1 MADVGEEFED
11 RDLSE
16 SIFWG
21 VNLQRSTFRDADL
34 GGSTFFHV
42 FMRNVTIDGIVE
54 RLVVNGVDVTD
65 YVAENDR
72 WHPLRTMLEPNTESE
87 CRAAWELLSSE
98 WSQLLERVTHMNSD
112 DLFVSVGGEWSFR
125 DTLRHLVFVRDK
137 WFAWPILGRP
147 NFTSL
152 GLPNTGSRDF
162 GWPGLDL
169 EADPS
174 VEDVLALRSAQNSEF
189 VEWLSTADFSMLPA
203 ESEVLENG
211 TVPTVMCL
219 HAVLEEEFEHLRYA
233 TRDLEVVSARR

>member
-1 MADVGEEFED
+1 MGEEFED
-11 RDLSE
+11 RDLSG
-16 SIFWG
+16 STFWG
-21 VNLQRSTFRDADL
+21 VNLTNSTFRDADF
-34 GGSTFFHV
+34 GGSAFFHV
-42 FMRNVTIDGIVE
+42 FMRNVMIDGLVE

-65 YVAENDR
+65 YVAEHDR
-72 WHPLRTMLEPNTESE
+72 WHPLRTMLEPMTMSE
-87 CRAAWELLSSE
+87 CRAAWDLLSSE
-98 WSQLLERVTHMNSD
+98 WSRFLEQTARVNPDALLA
-112 DLFVSVGGEWSFR
+112 SVGGEWSFR

-137 WFAWPILGRP
+137 WFAGPILGRTT
-147 NFTSL
+147 FTSV

-174 VEDVLALRSAQNSEF
+174 VDDVLALRTTQNLEF
-189 VEWLSTADFSMLPA
+189 VDWMSTADISGLPP

-233 TRDLEVVSARR
+233 TRDLEIVSTRR